1 MREVTGAE
9 NQIIAVHLL
18 YFPVVVEFL
27 VSRLIVFARDI
38 QSAIDPMIKDMI
50 IAMLTP
56 LGPHKDTNQI
66 VSGPTISSGIKLQ
79 IRLAHI
85 FLKTIDKSVRYP
97 INAVDTALTRAKY
110 SKSV

>member
-1 MREVTGAE
+1 MREVFGKYLHSSQVREVTGAE
-9 NQIIAVHLL
+9 NQIITVHLL

-38 QSAIDPMIKDMI
+38 QSAIDPMIKEMI

-56 LGPHKDTNQI
+56 LGPNKDTNQI

-79 IRLAHI
+79 IRLALI
-85 FLKTIDKSVRYP
+85 FLKTIDKSVR
-97 INAVDTALTRAKY
+97 
-110 SKSV
+110 